1 MTDPVTL
8 AVLQARFTAIV
19 EEMGEA
25 LLRTA
30 YSQIL
35 NASRDFSIALCDA
48 GGRLVAQADHL
59 PVHVGAMPHAALAVA
74 TAFGAVARPGDV
86 FLMNDPWHGGSH
98 LPDITIVV
106 PVFDQPASGTGDML
120 RFWTV
125 VRAHMSDIGG
135 ATHGAYNA
143 SATDIW
149 QEGIRIPPIRLGEGG
164 VVRDDLLAMLAANTR
179 LPRDFRGDMLAS
191 VGAARLGEKRLAE
204 TFVRHG
210 AAQVSAAGVAI
221 MDLAEAQARRI
232 VEGWA
237 DGTWRGASVLDDDG
251 RGNQD
256 ITIRA
261 TVIKQGSSIAIDL
274 SDSDAQVT
282 SFVNSSYANMR
293 SSAAIAFAY
302 LLDPE
307 IPKNDGVFRLLDV
320 TARQGTVVWAN
331 EGAPVTLSTNHCG
344 QEILEA
350 VMNALG
356 QSCPDRRMAAWGK
369 RFRIAI
375 TGQDPRRG
383 RPFVWHLFH
392 ARPGGGGSIA
402 GDGWPCGG
410 EWQAAGGIKF
420 GSVEMAEA
428 RFPLFFQRHE
438 FRPGSGGDGTHRGG
452 LSGEAL
458 IRVES
463 AGPATGNTAGD
474 GARHGPAGLAGGRNG
489 TPHHYVLRRAD
500 GTERVLLTKETGV
513 RIAPGDVLDVRA
525 GGGGGW
531 GPPELRS
538 PAARAR
544 DSADGLA

>member
-1 MTDPVTL
+1 MTPDPITL
-8 AVLQARFTAIV
+8 AVVQARLTAIV

-48 GGRLVAQADHL
+48 QCRLVAQADHL
-59 PVHVGAMPHAALAVA
+59 PVHVGAMPYAAEAVA
-74 TAFGAVARPGDV
+74 AAFGSGAQPGDI

-98 LPDITIVV
+98 LPDLTVVV
-106 PVFDQPASGTGDML
+106 PVFDPAGPL

-125 VRAHMSDIGG
+125 VRSHQSDIGG

-149 QEGIRIPPIRLGEGG
+149 QEGIRVPPIRLGENG
-164 VVRDDLLAMLAANTR
+164 VVREDLLAMLAANTR
-179 LPRDFRGDMLAS
+179 LPRDFRGDMRAS
-191 VGAARLGEKRLAE
+191 VGAARLGERRLGE
-204 TFVRHG
+204 TFARYG
-210 AAQVSAAGVAI
+210 APEVAASADAI
-221 MDLAEAQARRI
+221 LDLAEAQSRRI
-232 VEGWA
+232 VETWA
-237 DGTWRGASVLDDDG
+237 DGTWHGQSQLDDDG

-256 ITIRA
+256 ITVRA
-261 TVIKQGSSIAIDL
+261 TVSKRGSDIDVDL
-274 SDSDAQVT
+274 SESDPQVT

-293 SSAAIAFAY
+293 SSVAIAFAY
-302 LLDPE
+302 LLDPD
-307 IPKNDGVFRLLDV
+307 IPKNDGAFRPLHV
-320 TARQGTVVWAN
+320 TAKEGTVVWAKP
-331 EGAPVTLSTNHCG
+331 GAPVTLSTNHCG

-356 QSCPDRRMAAWGK
+356 QACPDRAMAAWGK

-383 RPFVWHLFH
+383 RPFVWHMFH
-392 ARPGGGGSIA
+392 ARPGGGASPA

-428 RFPLFFQRHE
+428 RFPLFFEQHQ
-438 FRPGSGGDGTHRGG
+438 FRPGSGGDGLYRGG
-452 LSGEAL
+452 LAGQVS
-458 IRVES
+458 IRIES
-463 AGPATGNTAGD
+463 DGPARANTAGE
-474 GARHGPAGLAGGRNG
+474 GVRHGQAGLAGGHDG
-489 TPHHYVLRRAD
+489 LPHDYVLHRAD
-500 GTERVLLTKETGV
+500 GTARALRTKETG
-513 RIAPGDVLDVRA
+513 IALAPGDVIHARA

-531 GPPELRS
+531 GDPAQRP

-544 DSADGLA
+544 DAADEVA